1 MFTIIAHHANE
12 APSYRAQKPERAKTD
27 KFFLTHESKLS
38 VITRSTYIFT
48 FHIYF
53 IEVDIIHCLNEYM

>member
-1 MFTIIAHHANE
+1 MKVRPNF
-12 APSYRAQKPERAKTD
+12 RAQKPERAKTD
-27 KFFLTHESKLS
+27 KFFLTHEGKLLGVS

>member
-1 MFTIIAHHANE
+1 MKVRPN
-12 APSYRAQKPERAKTD
+12 YRAQKPERAKTD
-27 KFFLTHESKLS
+27 NFFLTYEGKLLS